1 MTNQLSALRQEFSEK
16 IETLEKAKSQLKK
29 EFIGIDNIID
39 EIIENVRSWYTMNNI
54 QEKPAVI
61 CLWGLTGV
69 GKTSLVKRL
78 LELISFQ
85 DRTFRFDLGE
95 KEGGMSFRNSLSDLC
110 ENKDS
115 SPIVII
121 LDEFQHSRT
130 IKSGPGREEIE
141 NDKNRMVWELI
152 DSGKVSYIDWR
163 RGIWGFE
170 EHIIKL
176 KKLLKAGVKVKNG
189 LVVDGLEIF
198 NEESDYTL
206 GKEDAVFFPEDN
218 YDTILELA
226 GKVLN
231 LNLKSDVKALLMKMN
246 GDETMTFLFKVLSIG
261 LRPAEKSFTQSL
273 IFILGNV
280 DEAYTMS
287 SDYSADISADD
298 FHKLSLKITVP
309 DMKKALRSRFR
320 DEQIARLG
328 NIHIIYPALSRN
340 AYIGIIHLELNRLKA
355 KMKSIFDLSTEF
367 DQSLIDEIYKEG
379 VYPTQGA
386 RPLFTTIHQMVK
398 SKISIHV
405 NVILEKQLHVDLLKL
420 SVDNGNLVCRFYY
433 DGQEIHLY
441 SDKITST
448 LEALRKPKKDEM
460 QTIAAVHESG
470 HAVTSS
476 VLLNA
481 IPETIVSVTAD
492 TNSHGFIYVKSEKDY
507 FAKTELIAK
516 VAVHLGGIA
525 AEELIFGENYLT
537 AGGSND
543 IHKITSLVMEL
554 LKTHGFSTTQINYAM
569 GHAEP
574 TGSFHDYRSVEKE
587 AKEIILAGK
596 KLAIDT
602 LTTEKKLLLVM
613 ANYLSENPR
622 LVKEEIQEMV
632 SKYAVSNM
640 QPLVA
645 DNYYRD
651 KLKFQCQTAM
661 VLDEVLEK
669 NPLVLNKDGK

>member
-1 MTNQLSALRQEFSEK
+1 MTKQLSALRVEFSEK
-16 IETLEKAKSQLKK
+16 IETLENAKRQLKK

-39 EIIENVRSWYTMNNI
+39 EIIENVRSWYTMNSI

-78 LELISFQ
+78 LELISFE
-85 DRTFRFDLGE
+85 DKTFRFDLGE

-110 ENKDS
+110 DNKDS

-130 IKSGPGREEIE
+130 IKSGGGREEIE

-189 LVVDGLEIF
+189 VVVDGLELY
-198 NEESDYTL
+198 NAESDYTH
-206 GKEDAVFFPEDN
+206 GKEDAIFFPEDN
-218 YDTILELA
+218 YDTIIDLA

-273 IFILGNV
+273 IFILGNI

-287 SDYSADISADD
+287 GDYSADISADD
-298 FHKLSLKITVP
+298 FHKISLKITVP
-309 DMKKALRSRFR
+309 DMKKALRSRYR

-340 AYIGIIHLELNRLKA
+340 AYVGIIHLELNRLKV
-355 KMKSIFDLSTEF
+355 KMKSIFDLNTEF

-405 NVILEKQLHVDLLKL
+405 NVILEKQLDIDLLKL
-420 SVDNGNLVCRFYY
+420 SVDNGSLVCRFYKE
-433 DGQEIHLY
+433 GQEIHQY

-448 LEALRKPKKDEM
+448 LEILRKPKKDEI
-460 QTIAAVHESG
+460 QAIAAVHESG

-507 FAKTELIAK
+507 FAKAELIAK

-543 IHKITSLVMEL
+543 IHKVTSMVMEL
-554 LKTHGFSTTQINYAM
+554 LKVHGFGTNQINYAM
-569 GHAEP
+569 GHAEA
-574 TGSFHDYRSVEKE
+574 TSNYHDYRSVEKD

-596 KLAIDT
+596 QLAKET
-602 LTTEKKLLLVM
+602 LIKEKKLLLVM
-613 ANYLSENPR
+613 SNYLAEHPR
-622 LVKEEIQEMV
+622 MVKEEIQEMV
-632 SKYAVSNM
+632 TKYAVSNVE
-640 QPLVA
+640 PIVS

-651 KLKFQCQTAM
+651 KLKLQHQTVM
-661 VLDEVLEK
+661 ILDDVLDK
-669 NPLVLNKDGK
+669 NPLVFNKDK